1 MDEYLDPD
9 RPRSYVYKSVNN
21 SLVDRYVLRH
31 WWPLAMKLV
40 PARASANAVSMLG
53 NLGVATAFLVL
64 SGLLL
69 GPMPVFGRN
78 HPWIFGV
85 VAFCLF
91 FYQTLDALDG
101 IQARRTGSSGPLGE
115 FVDHWFDSF
124 NAFLI
129 PLGFGLAFTSVPYI
143 VLVVLTL
150 LLSMTDWALLRS
162 IRKTDTMVF
171 PAVSTEEG
179 QVIVQLFCLAVW
191 IFGYDLWN
199 NPVLLGHSVIF
210 WVYIAGIVGI
220 AIILLKS
227 LADREA
233 LRPFVLMLASLL
245 PISLWTALAY
255 PGLGFPAL
263 LAGALLQ
270 GFSGSRFIGE
280 LLRERLVGLRYRPL
294 IIDIVVMDLLLLA
307 TLLPGLPSWLPLAM
321 AIAGMAWSVLG
332 LSRQFA
338 AMLGRIRETLG
349 MGLWGPVNE
358 AARLGMANEEGKR

>member
-31 WWPLAMKLV
+31 WWPVAIKLV

-53 NLGVATAFLVL
+53 NLGVATAFLIL

-69 GPMPVFGRN
+69 GPMPVFGRD

-129 PLGFGLAFTSVPYI
+129 PLGFGLAFTSIPYI

-150 LLSMTDWALLRS
+150 LLSMTDWALLRA

-199 NPVLLGHSVIF
+199 SPVLLGHSVIF
-210 WVYIAGIVGI
+210 WVYVAGIAGI

-227 LADREA
+227 LTDREA

-245 PISLWTALAY
+245 PISLWTALAC
-255 PGLGFPAL
+255 PRLGFPAL

-294 IIDIVVMDLLLLA
+294 IIDIFVMDLLLIA
-307 TLLPGLPSWLPLAM
+307 SLLPGLPSWLPLSL
-321 AIAGMAWSVLG
+321 AIAGIAWSAFR

-338 AMLGRIRETLG
+338 AMLSRVREVLG
-349 MGLWGPVNE
+349 MGLWGPIAATAASGE
-358 AARLGMANEEGKR
+358 ALGESNR